1 MRIGVSFPTVE
12 IGHDMGAVRS
22 FTQAAED
29 LGYSHVRILDHV
41 LGANPEFHPDVDY
54 FAYTHESVTHEPL
67 TLMAYIAGFTE
78 RIEMVTGILIL
89 PQRQTA
95 LVAKQCAEID
105 VLSNGRL
112 RMGIGVGWNP
122 VEYEA
127 LGENFKDRGRRS
139 EEQIEVLR
147 ELWTKPVVNYE
158 GKYHKI
164 SHAGLNPMPVQQPIP
179 LWIGTG
185 RSIAPRPPERVLRR
199 AGRLGDGWLHQL
211 KPDDVGLEAIARVK
225 QYAEEAGR
233 DPSSIGME
241 PSLTLTGTDPESW
254 VTTARDWDNLGSS
267 HLALN
272 FRGDAADGCI
282 EKLQTFKD
290 AYGL

>member
-1 MRIGVSFPTVE
+1 M
-12 IGHDMGAVRS
+12 
-22 FTQAAED
+22 
-29 LGYSHVRILDHV
+29 
-41 LGANPEFHPDVDY
+41 
-54 FAYTHESVTHEPL
+54 
-67 TLMAYIAGFTE
+67 
-78 RIEMVTGILIL
+78 
-89 PQRQTA
+89 
-95 LVAKQCAEID
+95 
-105 VLSNGRL
+105 
-112 RMGIGVGWNP
+112 
-122 VEYEA
+122 
-127 LGENFKDRGRRS
+127 
-139 EEQIEVLR
+139 
-147 ELWTKPVVNYE
+147 
-158 GKYHKI
+158 
-164 SHAGLNPMPVQQPIP
+164 
-179 LWIGTG
+179 
-185 RSIAPRPPERVLRR
+185 LRR

-254 VTTARDWDNLGSS
+254 VTVARDWDNLGSS